1 MFLVCG
7 EALYDVFLESGDD
20 LAAFSMNARAGG
32 SPFNVA
38 IGLARLG
45 QSSSLLTGMSHDELG
60 NRLTAM
66 LERESVNTDYLVRTG
81 RRTTVVMVSVNE
93 LGQPDYSFYGVGSAD
108 CGVKRKHLPEIGDE
122 ITGIHFGSYSLVVNP
137 VAKAFAS
144 LLPQVKDRFISLDPN
159 IRPTI
164 EPDMELWRKR
174 MWQYAAYA
182 DSVKISAEDIEA
194 LYPAKSHDQLADE
207 FIASGVKLVT
217 ITDGSNSVRC
227 WTKSGLTAERQ
238 PIIDRVVDT
247 VGAGDTFQAAML
259 AKLITWGDPK
269 KRISELTPKDL
280 DELLEFSVKA
290 ASITCSRRGAN
301 LPRLEELQN

>member
-7 EALYDVFLESGDD
+7 EALYDVFLQPGYDP
-20 LAAFSMNARAGG
+20 AAFEMNARAGG

-45 QSSSLLTGMSHDELG
+45 QPSALLTGMSRDELG
-60 NRLTAM
+60 NRLTLM

-81 RRTTVVMVSVNE
+81 RRTTVVMGCVDHN
-93 LGQPDYSFYGVGSAD
+93 GQPDYSFYGVGSAD

-122 ITGIHFGSYSLVVNP
+122 ISGIHFGSYSLVVKP
-137 VAKAFAS
+137 VAKAFSS
-144 LLPQVKDRFISLDPN
+144 LLPKVKDRFISLDPN

-164 EPDMELWRKR
+164 EPDMDLWRER

-194 LYPAKSHDQLADE
+194 LYPEKSHEQLADE
-207 FIASGVKLVT
+207 FIAAGVKLVT
-217 ITDGSNSVRC
+217 VTDGSEMVRC
-227 WTKSGLTAERQ
+227 WTQRGLSTGRQ
-238 PIIDRVVDT
+238 PIVDRVIDT

-259 AKLITWGDPK
+259 ARLLTWGNPK
-269 KRISELTPKDL
+269 QRVAELDQEDL
-280 DELLEFSVKA
+280 DDLLEFAVKA
-290 ASITCSRRGAN
+290 ASITCSRRGAD
-301 LPRLEELQN
+301 LPRLEEL